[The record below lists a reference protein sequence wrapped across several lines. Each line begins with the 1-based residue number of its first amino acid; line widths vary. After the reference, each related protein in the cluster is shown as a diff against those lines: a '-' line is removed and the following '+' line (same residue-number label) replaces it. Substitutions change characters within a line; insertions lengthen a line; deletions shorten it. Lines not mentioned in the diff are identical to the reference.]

1 MNSEKVNDWLQI
13 VGMIGIMASLI
24 FVGFQVRQ
32 TQSIGEGE
40 SASYFLEATIVGK
53 QFMVD
58 NMDVWTR
65 GCLGEELST
74 VDEAKY
80 AHMYRAYARAS
91 YFGWLA
97 VRKNI
102 VDLNAQDIVYPFAA
116 NIHRYPGFA
125 RIGSSWTG
133 WAAEGHE
140 GSLESSLVFQKA
152 ILDRVAELQ
161 RIDPNPDYDVK
172 WCGS

>member
-13 VGMIGIMASLI
+13 VGMVGIMASLI
-24 FVGFQVRQ
+24 FVGLQVKQ

-40 SASYFLEATIVGK
+40 SATYFLETTITGK
-53 QFMVD
+53 QFLVD

-65 GCLGEELST
+65 GCLGEELSEL
-74 VDEAKY
+74 DEAKF

-91 YFGWLA
+91 YFAWLG
-97 VRKNI
+97 VRRNI
-102 VDLNAQDIVYPFAA
+102 VDLNPQDVVYPYAA

-125 RIGSSWTG
+125 RIGESWSSW
-133 WAAEGHE
+133 AVEGHE
-140 GSLESSLVFQKA
+140 GSLDSGLVFHKA
-152 ILDRVAELQ
+152 IQDRVAELQ
-161 RIDPNPDYDVK
+161 RVDPNPDYDVK

>member
-24 FVGFQVRQ
+24 FVGLQVRQ

-40 SASYFLEATIVGK
+40 SAAYFLEATVLGK

-65 GCLGEELST
+65 GCSGEELST
-74 VDEAKY
+74 VDEAKF

-91 YFGWLA
+91 YFSWLG
-97 VRKNI
+97 V
-102 VDLNAQDIVYPFAA
+102 
-116 NIHRYPGFA
+116 
-125 RIGSSWTG
+125 
-133 WAAEGHE
+133 
-140 GSLESSLVFQKA
+140 
-152 ILDRVAELQ
+152 
-161 RIDPNPDYDVK
+161 
-172 WCGS
+172 